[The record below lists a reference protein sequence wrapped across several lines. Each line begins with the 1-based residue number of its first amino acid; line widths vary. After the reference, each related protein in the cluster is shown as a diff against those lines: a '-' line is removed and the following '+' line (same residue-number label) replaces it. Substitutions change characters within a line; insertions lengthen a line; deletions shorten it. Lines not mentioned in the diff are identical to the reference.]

1 MLPEAESS
9 EPVFPVMANPPTV
22 IRAGQGS
29 AHAAL
34 TVINANSDIAITVQV
49 LIESARIITTRG

>member
-9 EPVFPVMANPPTV
+9 EPVILVMANPPTV

-49 LIESARIITTRG
+49 LIESARIIATRG